1 MADSHDSLAQEL
13 HRMAGALTALA
24 DRVRALEPAP
34 VLDPEWFRIAQ
45 ADVGHVK
52 EISGP
57 AAHPRILE
65 AQALTR
71 YREPQGDETPWCSAI
86 MCLWMHQA
94 GYTHTASAAARSW
107 LTYGQELEDLRR
119 GAVVVLWR
127 GDPDSK
133 SGHVGLA
140 LSWDADNVTMIG
152 GNQGNAVSSK
162 VYPRSR
168 ILSIRW
174 PEAV

>member
-1 MADSHDSLAQEL
+1 MTDSHDSIAQDL
-13 HRMAGALTALA
+13 HRTAAALSALA

-34 VLDPEWFRIAQ
+34 VLDPEWLCIAQ
-45 ADVGHVK
+45 ADVGRVK

-71 YREPQGDETPWCSAI
+71 YCEPQGDETPWCSAI

-107 LTYGQELEDLRR
+107 EHWSKALPELRR

-127 GDPDSK
+127 GDPDSS

-140 LSWDADNVTMIG
+140 LSWDEDNVTLVG
-152 GNQGNAVSSK
+152 GNQGNEVSSK

-168 ILSIRW
+168 IVSIRW
-174 PEAV
+174 PTEV